1 MEGQKNDRIDD
12 KLRWDLLPL
21 DIIEKLVEVYHFG
34 AQKYEPNT
42 WQELDDGENR
52 YRGALFRHLVAH
64 GKGELHDPESGLL
77 HAAHLAWN
85 AIAILYF
92 ATEKE
97 KKLKAHENT
106 CDKCPHK

>member
-42 WQELDDGENR
+42 WQKLDDGENR
-52 YRGALFRHLVAH
+52 YRGALFRHLV
-64 GKGELHDPESGLL
+64 
-77 HAAHLAWN
+77 WN